1 MNALLQVE
9 SLVQHFSVRGRRG
22 AVVHAVDDVSFE
34 VREGETLGL
43 VGESGC
49 GKTTLGRSLIRL
61 TTPTSG
67 RLQFAGT
74 DITHL
79 SERRLRP
86 LRRDLQMVFQ
96 DPFAS
101 LNPRRRIE
109 DIVGDPL
116 LVHGERD
123 AGVRQRRVAEM
134 LERVGL
140 PAGIAHR
147 FPRGLSG
154 GQRQRVGIARALVM
168 QPRLVVAD
176 EPVSGL
182 DVSVQAQVVNL
193 LADLQTEL
201 GLTYVVISH
210 DLAVI
215 RHISD
220 RIGVMYLGRLVE
232 LCDADA
238 LYAAP
243 MHPYTEAL
251 LSAVPIPD
259 PRRSAEREQI
269 VLAGD
274 VPSPIDPP
282 SGCRFRTR
290 CRYATELC
298 VHVDPPLVEAEPGR
312 LVACHY
318 PRSVDLTLLSATI
331 AERFGTGEASAG

>member
-1 MNALLQVE
+1 VP
-9 SLVQHFSVRGRRG
+9 GRRRS
-22 AVVHAVDDVSFE
+22 VVHAVDEVSFL
-34 VREGETLGL
+34 VHQGETLGL

-49 GKTTLGRSLIRL
+49 GKTTLGRSLLRL

-67 RLQFAGT
+67 RLRFDGT
-74 DITHL
+74 DITRMP
-79 SERRLRP
+79 ERQLRP

-123 AGVRQRRVAEM
+123 AAVRRRRVAEM

-140 PAGIAHR
+140 PASLARR

-154 GQRQRVGIARALVM
+154 GQRQRVGIARALVLH
-168 QPRLVVAD
+168 PRLVVAD

-193 LADLQTEL
+193 LEDLQDDL

-210 DLAVI
+210 DLAVVRQI
-215 RHISD
+215 AD

-232 LCDADA
+232 LGDATA
-238 LYAAP
+238 VNTAP
-243 MHPYTEAL
+243 LHPYTEAL

-259 PRRSAEREQI
+259 PRRSAARAQI
-269 VLAGD
+269 VLRGD

-290 CRYATELC
+290 CRYATDRC
-298 VHVDPPLVEAEPGR
+298 VQVDPPLAEVTPGR

-318 PRSVDLTLLSATI
+318 PRSVDLTLLD
-331 AERFGTGEASAG
+331 GPVG

>member
-1 MNALLQVE
+1 MGTLLEVE
-9 SLVQHFSVRGRRG
+9 SLVQHFNVPGRRG
-22 AVVHAVDDVSFE
+22 TVVHAVDDVSFD

-49 GKTTLGRSLIRL
+49 GKSTLGRTLIRL
-61 TTPTSG
+61 NTPTAG
-67 RLQFAGT
+67 RLRFAGT
-74 DITHL
+74 DISQL
-79 SERRLRP
+79 SERQLRP
-86 LRRDLQMVFQ
+86 YRRDLQMVFQ

-101 LNPRRRIE
+101 LNPRRRIS
-109 DIVGDPL
+109 DIIGDPL

-123 AGVRQRRVAEM
+123 PAARHRKVTEM
-134 LERVGL
+134 LDRVGL
-140 PAGIAHR
+140 PSSLAGR
-147 FPRGLSG
+147 YPRGLSG

-193 LADLQTEL
+193 LEDVQEEL
-201 GLTYVVISH
+201 GLTYLFISH
-210 DLAVI
+210 DLAVVRQI
-215 RHISD
+215 AD

-232 LCDADA
+232 LCDSAS
-238 LYAAP
+238 LYTAP

-259 PRRSAEREQI
+259 PRLSAAREQI
-269 VLAGD
+269 VLQGD
-274 VPSPIDPP
+274 VPSPINPP

-290 CRYATELC
+290 CHHATDLC
-298 VHVDPPLVEAEPGR
+298 VEVDPPLAEAAPGR

-318 PRSVDLTLLSATI
+318 PRSVNLELL
-331 AERFGTGEASAG
+331 AGRPAGV